1 MQDMM
6 KMYAG
11 GGMDMS
17 MFGGMQDET
26 LVLNENNALV
36 KFILEHR
43 RSKNV
48 PMFCEQLYDLA
59 KISNQP
65 LEPDKMARFIQRSNE
80 IMLALAK

>member
-1 MQDMM
+1 MM
-6 KMYAG
+6 KMYAV

-17 MFGGMQDET
+17 MFGGAQDET
-26 LVLNENNALV
+26 LILNEKNALV

-43 RSKNV
+43 RSKHV

-65 LEPDKMARFIQRSNE
+65 LEPAAMSKFISRSNE